1 MTTTTTATTS
11 ATASTAPAPLSPGL
25 LDHLTPDRM
34 TRAQAAQCAKTLAE
48 LAHERVLAPVH
59 RGDDRWEVAADDPEV
74 VWRFRAR
81 VLPGDHWLVRPGSV
95 RRVAGGRE
103 QPPDAQRLVLDLRAA
118 LGLTD
123 RVLPTYL
130 EEVASTLAG
139 RCRKDSPDAPTAAEL
154 VHADFQA
161 IEGAMT
167 EGHPCFVANNG
178 RVGFDVADVAAYAP
192 ETAPSL
198 RLQWLAAHR
207 DHTGFSAVPGLDAE
221 RLYAEELDAP
231 VRDGM
236 EQRLRDRGL
245 DPAAYLLLPCH
256 PWQWRHKVAVTFA
269 PEVAAGLLVP
279 LGEGPDDYQPQQS
292 IRTYFNLDRPDRR
305 YVKTALSVLN
315 MGFMRGLSAAYME
328 ATPAINVVVDDLV
341 RSDATLRAC
350 GFEVLR
356 EVAAVGFRPPAQTE
370 AGPSAYTKMLAALW
384 RESPAD
390 RVVDGERLASMTSLL
405 HVDRHGT
412 PLVAELVRASG
423 IPAREWVTSYLRA
436 YLVPVV
442 HCLFAHG
449 LVFMPHGENVI
460 LVLRDHVPTRVLMKD
475 IGEEVAICSRETPVP
490 EAASRIRH
498 DVPPEQLVLA
508 VHGDVVDGYL
518 RHLAG
523 LLDDADVLPAADFWA
538 TAHGVLTDYQDAHP
552 ELAERFAELD
562 LLTDEVPLMC
572 LNRLQLRDNQQMV
585 DLTDPD
591 SAIVLAGTMP
601 NPLAP
606 SGGPPG

>member
-1 MTTTTTATTS
+1 MTTTPVA
-11 ATASTAPAPLSPGL
+11 APPPLSPDL
-25 LDHLTPDRM
+25 LDHLTPERM
-34 TRAQAAQCAKTLAE
+34 ARAHAAQCAKTLAE
-48 LAHERVLAPVH
+48 LAHERVLLPAH
-59 RGDDRWEVAADDPEV
+59 RGEDRWEVVSDDGCAR
-74 VWRFRAR
+74 WRYRAR
-81 VLPGDHWLVRPGSV
+81 RLPGEHWLVRADSV
-95 RRVAGGRE
+95 RRVVGDRE
-103 QPPDAQRLVLDLRAA
+103 QPPDAQRLVLDLRGA

-123 RVLPTYL
+123 HLLPTYL

-139 RCRKDSPDAPTAAEL
+139 RCRKDSPDAPTSAEL
-154 VHADFQA
+154 VHADFQTV
-161 IEGAMT
+161 EGAMT

-178 RVGFDVADVAAYAP
+178 RVGFDAADVAAYAP
-192 ETAPSL
+192 ETGPRL
-198 RLQWLAAHR
+198 RLQWLGAHR

-221 RLYAEELDAP
+221 QLYAAELDAP
-231 VRDGM
+231 VRARL
-236 EQRLRDRGL
+236 ERRLRERGL

-292 IRTYFNLDRPDRR
+292 IRTFSNLSRPDRH

-315 MGFMRGLSAAYME
+315 MGFTRGLSAAYME

-384 RESPAD
+384 RESPVD
-390 RVVDGERLASMTSLL
+390 RVGDGERLATMTSLL

-412 PLVAELVRASG
+412 SLAAELVRASG
-423 IPAREWVTSYLRA
+423 LAPRAWVAAYLRA

-442 HCLFAHG
+442 HSLLAHG

-460 LVLRDHVPTRVLMKD
+460 LVLRDHVPVRVLMKD
-475 IGEEVAICSRETPVP
+475 LGEEVAICSRATQVP
-490 EAASRIRH
+490 EAASRICH
-498 DVPPEQLVLA
+498 DVPPEQLALA

-523 LLDDADVLPAADFWA
+523 LLDDAGVMTANDFWA
-538 TAHGVLTDYQDAHP
+538 TAHAVLTDYRAAHP
-552 ELAERFAELD
+552 ELAARFAELD
-562 LLTDEVPLMC
+562 LLAAEVPLMC
-572 LNRLQLRDNQQMV
+572 LNRLQLRDHQQMV

-591 SAIVLAGTMP
+591 SAVVLAGTIP
-601 NPLAP
+601 NPLALP
-606 SGGPPG
+606 REPV